1 MTPVLSLFFEESNL
15 LSADF
20 SLVLML
26 VMFVIFIYVLDAML
40 FKPLT
45 KVLDERERL
54 TSGSIGQADKAS
66 HDYEKLLANYEEKIR
81 AAKTENYQTL
91 EGKRK
96 VALEER
102 TKKLTQVK
110 GEIAQQLEVAKN
122 DIATT
127 STQAR
132 EKLASDA
139 RSMAE
144 LITSTL
150 LKRPLGGSSR

>member
-15 LSADF
+15 LAADF

-26 VMFVIFIYVLDAML
+26 VMFVVFIYVLDAML
-40 FKPLT
+40 FQPLT

-54 TSGSIGQADKAS
+54 TSGSIDQAGKAS
-66 HDYEKLLANYEEKIR
+66 HDHEKLLASYEEKIR
-81 AAKTENYQTL
+81 AAKTENYQML

-96 VALEER
+96 TALEER
-102 TKKLTQVK
+102 AKKLTQVK
-110 GEIAQQLEVAKN
+110 GEIAQQLEVAKK
-122 DIATT
+122 DIAAT

-132 EKLASDA
+132 EKLVSDA
-139 RSMAE
+139 HSMAE